1 MVIKLSDTA
10 KEKILQYNKNDVPVK
25 VKITGYS

>member
-1 MVIKLSDTA
+1 MNIKLSETA
-10 KEKILQYNKNDVPVK
+10 KERIIQHNQNGIPVK